1 MRKLF
6 NPKDWYPSLP
16 LDDDYLR
23 EAEEFDD
30 FDYVDDF
37 NIDDDSDYE
46 EEDSYEEDDFINDEI
61 YTGLKKIASNLGV
74 SGRIDNNDEGK
85 YIYSLSKKTKVVVE
99 FYDEIDDIRLV
110 VRGDSNSDKVN
121 IDCLD
126 DTTEVSNLCD
136 DLTTA
141 IMLIKEIQ
149 NKLM

>member
-1 MRKLF
+1 MRFF
-6 NPKDWYPSLP
+6 NGYR
-16 LDDDYLR
+16 DYLS
-23 EAEEFDD
+23 EAEDFDD

-37 NIDDDSDYE
+37 NVDDDEFDE
-46 EEDSYEEDDFINDEI
+46 FEDDVINDEI

-74 SGRIDNNDEGK
+74 SGKTDNRDEGK
-85 YIYSLSKKTKVVVE
+85 FIYSLSNKTKVIVE
-99 FYDEIDDIRLV
+99 FFDEINDIRLV
-110 VRGDSNSDKVN
+110 IRGGKENEKIN

-149 NKLM
+149 SKLM